1 MAEIGNLYF
10 VQEGKVGA
18 IKIGWTS
25 NEVMVRCKNLQT
37 GNSER
42 LHLLGT
48 IAAVEQTVEAAWH
61 QRFADAR
68 KRAEWFH
75 PIASLLAAIEAEAV
89 APVGKEPKAGPKPVY
104 KQTRITI
111 DPVKT
116 PNLVVLADWM
126 RTNSVNMTALAK
138 RAGLSKG
145 YMCELLLG
153 KRPLP
158 LKSARCLESAT
169 GGKVSAAQL
178 LGLAVVA

>member
-1 MAEIGNLYF
+1 MAGTLYF

-18 IKIGWTS
+18 VKIGWTS
-25 NEVMVRCKNLQT
+25 NDVMVRCKNLQT

-48 IAAVEQTVEAAWH
+48 IADVEQAVEAAWH
-61 QRFADAR
+61 KRFSDAR

-75 PIASLLAAIEAEAV
+75 PVATLLAAIEADAA
-89 APVGKEPKAGPKPVY
+89 APAGREPKAGPQPVY
-104 KQTRITI
+104 KQARITI
-111 DPVKT
+111 DPIKT

-126 RTNSVNMTALAK
+126 RQNNVNMTALAK

-158 LKSARCLESAT
+158 LKSARCLEGAT
-169 GGKVSAAQL
+169 DGAVKAAQL